1 MKKIFVAIPAYSG
14 DICIQTMHS
23 LLFAKEEASGMGWE
37 LKAEN
42 IHSRISDADI
52 GLARN
57 AFLGWFLDSD
67 CTDLLFIDSDISWDR
82 GVFTHL
88 FSHDVDFVAGA
99 YRAKRDDKEIYPVLW
114 PEKRSMCVDAK
125 SGKPL
130 IEVDG
135 IGFGFARL
143 SRAGVEKIDKTA
155 QRHFQDPLI
164 DTVKCPWL
172 FEFAFDGEQRK
183 SEDYIFCKRWR
194 EAGMK
199 IWLDPSI
206 CVDHTGKKTYQGDI
220 YSAIKRET
228 FALMNSEEIA
238 RALSEKAA

>member
-1 MKKIFVAIPAYSG
+1 
-14 DICIQTMHS
+14 MHS
-23 LLFAKEEASGMGWE
+23 LLFAKEEASSMGWE

-67 CTDLLFIDSDISWDR
+67 CTDLLFVDADVSWGQ

-88 FSHDVDFVAGA
+88 FSHGVDFVAGA

-114 PEKRSMCVDAK
+114 PEQRSMCQDEL

-130 IEVDG
+130 LEVSG

-143 SRAGVEKIDKTA
+143 SRAGVEKINKLA
-155 QRHFQDPLI
+155 PRHFNDPLI
-164 DTVKCPWL
+164 ENIRCPWL

-220 YSAIKRET
+220 YSSIKSET
-228 FALMNSEEIA
+228 FLHMDSEQVL
-238 RALSEKAA
+238 RALSGEAA